1 VVFSPPAAAVPTP
14 VRSPAEVRAAYGVDS
29 GERLVVSVARLHPQ
43 KDLPMLLDAVDHVR
57 RRVDGVRLVIVGEGP
72 EEKTLRQRVDAS
84 DLGNVVTFAGARA
97 SAADELA
104 AADVVA
110 ISSSWESGP
119 LVLFE
124 AMQLG
129 RPVVATAVG
138 AVPDVVTDGETGR
151 VVPPGDVGAFADA
164 LTELLTD
171 ASWANALGDAGRL
184 SIAASYGPDAMAA
197 ATEAVYR
204 ELLA

>member
-1 VVFSPPAAAVPTP
+1 
-14 VRSPAEVRAAYGVDS
+14 
-29 GERLVVSVARLHPQ
+29 
-43 KDLPMLLDAVDHVR
+43 MLLDAVDHVR
-57 RRVDGVRLVIVGEGP
+57 RRVDGVRLVVVGEGP
-72 EEKTLRQRVDAS
+72 EEAALRQRIDE
-84 DLGNVVTFAGARA
+84 LGLDEVVTLAGARP

-129 RPVVATAVG
+129 RPVVTTAVG
-138 AVPDVVTDGETGR
+138 AVTDVVEDGGTGR
-151 VVPPGDVGAFADA
+151 VVPPRDTKAFAGA
-164 LTELLTD
+164 LAELLTD
-171 ASWANALGDAGRL
+171 PSLANALGEAGRL
-184 SIAASYGPDAMAA
+184 SIAASHGPDAMAA
-197 ATEAVYR
+197 ATVALYR